1 MLIKTNNFINGLL
14 NLIYLLA
21 KVSDVNK
28 IKACQPIAK
37 AILYLVIS
45 LAGFFF
51 VFYNSLFVKQKKI
64 VGSNFIFSEEDM
76 TGKRLK

>member
-1 MLIKTNNFINGLL
+1 MFIKTNNFINGLL

>member
-1 MLIKTNNFINGLL
+1 MVCW
-14 NLIYLLA
+14 IYLLA

-28 IKACQPIAK
+28 IKPCQPIAK
-37 AILYLVIS
+37 AILDLVIS
-45 LAGFFF
+45 LACFF

-76 TGKRLK
+76 TGKRLKWHVTC